1 MVGSDNA
8 NSQITQWKLV
18 VRKVVS
24 TYDIVNRQKGEY
36 INPLS
41 AANNQ
46 QLSTS
51 ANSPAKGWTFSA
63 ADTDGYYIC
72 TAEGGIQLHQA
83 NSGMGYKI
91 INCGSGTNTSD
102 AGCQFKVKVV
112 DIENIPSSIEAVYSD
127 SISDSEDVVIYDML
141 GWRVDNITSG
151 FYIVNGTKMLVRL

>member
-1 MVGSDNA
+1 M
-8 NSQITQWKLV
+8 
-18 VRKVVS
+18 R
-24 TYDIVNRQKGEY
+24 
-36 INPLS
+36 
-41 AANNQ
+41 
-46 QLSTS
+46 
-51 ANSPAKGWTFSA
+51 
-63 ADTDGYYIC
+63 
-72 TAEGGIQLHQA
+72 
-83 NSGMGYKI
+83 YKI

>member
-1 MVGSDNA
+1 M
-8 NSQITQWKLV
+8 
-18 VRKVVS
+18 
-24 TYDIVNRQKGEY
+24 GEY

-63 ADTDGYYIC
+63 ADTVGYYIC

-83 NSGMGYKI
+83 NSGMGHKI

-102 AGCQFKVKVV
+102 AECQFKVNVV
-112 DIENIPSSIEAVYSD
+112 DIENIPSYIEAVYSVYSD

-141 GWRVDNITSG
+141 GRRFACMLNRCQ
-151 FYIVNGTKMLVRL
+151 FYKLQCRYIFATNSIRGYAKKY